1 MISPITKSSVSN
13 VTAKSLYIELDQMII
28 KVDFDQNLN
37 LLSIVSNE
45 EVDFP
50 LVDSNEN
57 EVDII
62 YLEESEKETPVI
74 HKEKDNSVTKK
85 TDPTVTV
92 SRKLQSIFDELE
104 TKISAMKSKFVD
116 ELEKSKV

>member
-37 LLSIVSNE
+37 LLFIVSNE

-92 SRKLQSIFDELE
+92 SRKFQSIFDELE

>member
-45 EVDFP
+45 EEDFP

-74 HKEKDNSVTKK
+74 QKEKDNSVTKK
-85 TDPTVTV
+85 TDPTVTI
-92 SRKLQSIFDELE
+92 SRKFQSTFDELE